1 MFGRASYLQTR
12 GANQLSKIPE
22 EGQPSSGAAANDSE
36 ATPFSVPTAAN
47 LQKFSSA
54 MRPKKMGARS
64 FYTEKV
70 SMKSYMSSL
79 SSMSNFFRV
88 TDSPFGGVIP
98 SSVLRQAM
106 EKRQEKINQEGAAL
120 DNTIAQDLNVAEGET
135 PSTQATKALDHQSG
149 GQQGSSL
156 NTSSSQQVTTHP
168 DGIQTNQTHS

>member
-1 MFGRASYLQTR
+1 
-12 GANQLSKIPE
+12 
-22 EGQPSSGAAANDSE
+22 
-36 ATPFSVPTAAN
+36 
-47 LQKFSSA
+47 
-54 MRPKKMGARS
+54 MRPKKPGARS
-64 FYTEKV
+64 FYTENV

-120 DNTIAQDLNVAEGET
+120 DNTIAQDGNIPEGET
-135 PSTQATKALDHQSG
+135 EATKVHDHQSG

-156 NTSSSQQVTTHP
+156 NTSACQQNNHQDEIYTATGKANP
-168 DGIQTNQTHS
+168 QNP